1 MYARL
6 VMLDCLVILVVNFC
20 LGLVGKIAWLMMYD
34 LSVCL
39 SCMFIGLSRLLYCL
53 SLSWFH
59 L

>member
-34 LSVCL
+34 LPCLLHVYVC
-39 SCMFIGLSRLLYCL
+39 
-53 SLSWFH
+53 
-59 L
+59 